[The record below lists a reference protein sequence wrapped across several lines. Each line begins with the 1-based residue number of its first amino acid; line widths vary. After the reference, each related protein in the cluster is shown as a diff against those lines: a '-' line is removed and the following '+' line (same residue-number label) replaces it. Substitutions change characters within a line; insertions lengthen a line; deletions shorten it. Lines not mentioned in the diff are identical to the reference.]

1 VSELPAEQQPRIRL
15 MCGKQDE
22 LAYIYKQNVSFD
34 EYARTLPL
42 ADYKFMSWKGGHE
55 YMFWDRAM
63 MHAVAF
69 FLENDYDKDRIQLWQ
84 DEIDM

>member
-1 VSELPAEQQPRIRL
+1 
-15 MCGKQDE
+15 M
-22 LAYIYKQNVSFD
+22 
-34 EYARTLPL
+34 